1 MKWISWNVNGLRAC
15 MSKGFVDFLKQENP
29 DVIALQETKMQPH
42 QADFEFSGYHMIWN
56 SAQKPGYSGTAI
68 LTKILPRDVQ
78 FGIGFPKL
86 DIEGRCITLTYQD
99 LYFVTVYTPNSQEGL
114 KRLETRMKWDDLFR
128 EYVVNLAAE
137 KPVIICGDMN
147 VAHNEIDLKNP
158 SSNHMNAGFSD
169 EERSKF
175 GELLNSGY
183 VDTFRYLYPDLK
195 DQYTWWSYRFHAR
208 EKNAGWRIDYFLINK
223 PYINLITDH
232 IIYAHIAGSDHCPIG
247 LITEGLC
254 L

>member
-78 FGIGFPKL
+78 FGIGFPEL

-208 EKNAGWRIDYFLINK
+208 EKNAGWRIDYFITSN
-223 PYINLITDH
+223 NLQEKIEDAV
-232 IIYAHIAGSDHCPIG
+232 IYKDVLGSDHCPVG
-247 LITEGLC
+247 LL
-254 L
+254 LK

>member
-78 FGIGFPKL
+78 FGIGFPEL

-99 LYFVTVYTPNSQEGL
+99 LYFVTVYTQDQPHER
-114 KRLETRMKWDDLFR
+114 RLVR
-128 EYVVNLAAE
+128 
-137 KPVIICGDMN
+137 
-147 VAHNEIDLKNP
+147 
-158 SSNHMNAGFSD
+158 
-169 EERSKF
+169 
-175 GELLNSGY
+175 
-183 VDTFRYLYPDLK
+183 
-195 DQYTWWSYRFHAR
+195 
-208 EKNAGWRIDYFLINK
+208 
-223 PYINLITDH
+223 
-232 IIYAHIAGSDHCPIG
+232 
-247 LITEGLC
+247 
-254 L
+254 

>member
-15 MSKGFVDFLKQENP
+15 MSKGFEDFLKQENP

-42 QADFEFSGYHMIWN
+42 QADFEFFGYQMIWN

-68 LTKILPRDVQ
+68 LTKIPPTGVQ
-78 FGIGFPKL
+78 FGIGFPEL
-86 DIEGRCITLTYQD
+86 DTEGRCITLAYQD

-128 EYVVNLAAE
+128 EYVVKLAGE

-175 GELLNSGY
+175 GQLLNSGY
-183 VDTFRYLYPDLK
+183 IDTFRYLYPELK

-208 EKNAGWRIDYFLINK
+208 EKNAGWRIDYFLINE
-223 PYINLITDH
+223 PYINFIKDNVIYSQIT
-232 IIYAHIAGSDHCPIG
+232 GSDHCPIG